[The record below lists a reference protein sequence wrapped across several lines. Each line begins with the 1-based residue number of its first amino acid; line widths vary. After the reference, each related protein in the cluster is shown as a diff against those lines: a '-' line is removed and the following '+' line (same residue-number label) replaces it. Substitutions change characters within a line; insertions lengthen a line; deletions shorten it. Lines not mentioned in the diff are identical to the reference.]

1 MAPDFDDRARLE
13 TLRRYD
19 LLDTPPEATFD
30 DITALC
36 ADLLNVPIAL
46 ITLVDE
52 DRQWFKSRVG
62 MEAEQTA
69 RSVAFCDHAIREPVP
84 FVVADALRDPRFA
97 DNPLVTND
105 PNIRFY
111 AGVQLRST
119 NGDPLGTL
127 CAIDRKPRTP
137 TEREMKI
144 LVRLARQVE
153 THFELR
159 RRALALERRLVAEEV
174 IQRDKERLAAL
185 VVHDLRTPIDGI
197 LLAATMLLE
206 DASDDATRE
215 SLEDISLLATDAQ
228 EMLADV
234 LDICLADTG
243 ELRVRLTLLTLDEPV
258 QSALRSVA
266 RLAENQGVTID
277 AEVETGALRADH
289 DLLRRAL
296 GNLMDNAIRH
306 APRGTTIKV
315 TATIRDRAAW
325 FEVSDEGEGIE
336 EGDRARVFEPHTQL
350 PGARRGHGLGL
361 AFCRVAA
368 SAHEGRV
375 WVEENEPHG
384 SRFVM
389 KLPLTLPQT

>member
-1 MAPDFDDRARLE
+1 MARAFDDQARLE
-13 TLRRYD
+13 TLRSYD
-19 LLDTPPEATFD
+19 LLDSPREATFD

-36 ADLLNVPIAL
+36 AELLDVPIAL

-69 RSVAFCDHAIREPVP
+69 RNVAFCDHAIRESVP
-84 FVVADALRDPRFA
+84 FVVADALQDSRFA
-97 DNPLVTND
+97 DNPLVTDD

-111 AGVQLRST
+111 AGVQLRSPD
-119 NGDPLGTL
+119 GDALGTL

-137 TEREMKI
+137 TEREMQI

-159 RRALALERRLVAEEV
+159 RRGRILERRLVAKQAV
-174 IQRDKERLAAL
+174 QRDKERLAAM
-185 VVHDLRTPIDGI
+185 VVHDLRNPIGGI
-197 LLAATMLLE
+197 LLAATMMLE
-206 DASDDATRE
+206 DAEGSTRE

-243 ELRVRLTLLTLDEPV
+243 DLRVRISLIALDEPV
-258 QSALRSVA
+258 QAALRSVR
-266 RLAENQGVTID
+266 RLAENQDVTIETD
-277 AEVETGALRADH
+277 IETGALRADR
-289 DLLRRAL
+289 DLVRRAL
-296 GNLMDNAIRH
+296 GNLLDNAIRH
-306 APRGTTIKV
+306 APRGTTV
-315 TATIRDRAAW
+315 TVAASVRDGAAK
-325 FEVSDEGEGIE
+325 FEVADGGEGIDE
-336 EGDRARVFEPHTQL
+336 DDRSRVFEPHAQL

-368 SAHEGRV
+368 TTHGGSI
-375 WVEENEPHG
+375 WVEDNVPSG

-389 KLPLTLPQT
+389 KLPLAPPQT